1 MHRSI
6 DSLPH
11 NPSSVVA
18 NANDRSH
25 IGNLYHKD
33 HTNVPYVKHHT
44 IILDSRDRRNGSTIT
59 KAIFDVYKAVNIK
72 SPKAVMFVDSF
83 IINDATA
90 FGSCFYY
97 IKIKEVA
104 QPLSY
109 YSGNKSMSD
118 VVLINKGDTYF
129 NNNGLG
135 MIPIIDKDTFQGRPL
150 TVEITCPDSDIS
162 VLSAKWVLKLV
173 VLEES
178 YDA

>member
-1 MHRSI
+1 MNKI
-6 DSLPH
+6 NSLPH
-11 NPSSVVA
+11 NPSNIIKDV
-18 NANDRSH
+18 NDRSH
-25 IGNLYHKD
+25 VGDLYYKTHVN
-33 HTNVPYVKHHT
+33 TPYVKHHT
-44 IILDSRDRRNGSTIT
+44 IILDSHDRRNGSTIT
-59 KAIFDVYKAVNIK
+59 KAVFDVYKAVNIK

-83 IINDATA
+83 IINDASA

-97 IKIKEVA
+97 IKIKEIS

-109 YSGNKSMSD
+109 ESGSKGMTD
-118 VVLINKGDTYF
+118 IVVINKGDTYF

-135 MIPIIDKDTFQGRPL
+135 MIPIVDKDVFLGKPL

-162 VLSAKWVLKLV
+162 LLNAKWVLKII